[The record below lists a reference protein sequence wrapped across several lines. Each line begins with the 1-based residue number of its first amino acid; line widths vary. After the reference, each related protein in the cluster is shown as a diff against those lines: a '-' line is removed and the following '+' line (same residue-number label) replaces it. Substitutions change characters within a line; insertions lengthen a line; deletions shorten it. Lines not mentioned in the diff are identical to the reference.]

1 MERKRNK
8 NQRERFQPLNKRFA
22 LPPAKVV
29 HFYCERESVT
39 RRNRRSVA
47 TVGEI
52 RTSGSVCVGG

>member
-1 MERKRNK
+1 
-8 NQRERFQPLNKRFA
+8 LNKRFA
-22 LPPAKVV
+22 LPPAKVG

-52 RTSGSVCVGG
+52 RTSGSVCVWAGNHTGLPGNIGSY